1 MKCAQCGASWT
12 NNAGQTILQ
21 CPFCGASLKTPTTY
35 DSVIDTLSQIIERF
49 GQDIYT
55 DGRRLNGLLSDLVPS
70 LSKERNMLKTAISAG
85 VPNELLR
92 IHTQHIDRD
101 STVRNCYSMV
111 ENLGMEDKWCAIVIH
126 IFAAPLNID
135 TLDLFPL
142 VSENDNKKSQRI
154 SKDWSHLSC
163 EDVHEYEIKDA
174 IELEDLANQG
184 DAGAATELAERY
196 FWGNGIEKDEHKAAI
211 LLRRAA
217 ASMYPEAQFMLGQ
230 LYIIGKGVEQDYKKA
245 FELTEKSLQN
255 GYHPA
260 KAALGEMLYN
270 GEGCDQDTHRAVELL
285 EDSLVDD
292 PDSQISL
299 LLAVIYSNRDEP
311 LYDTTKAFAF
321 AKQAAELDDPMAQ
334 NLLGAFYEMGTG
346 VVADQKQATFW
357 YEKSANQGYELAYL
371 NLGAH
376 YAQGI
381 GVEKDETKAAQYYQL
396 GADSGNMYCLNAL
409 GMCYRMGTGVKIDY
423 TKAFDL
429 FLQAAFAGNFAGAIN
444 LAVAYEKGE
453 GVEAN
458 SKEARKWLEMAA
470 DYGSS
475 KAMVQ
480 LGMYCEKED
489 QDLPAA
495 FSWYKKAA
503 EVGDDGTIQW
513 IVGNCYANGLMG
525 VEKDCC
531 TAHEWYEKAAYNGHA
546 TSQNNIAVNYMQG
559 VIVDLNYQLACE
571 WYEKAVA
578 QNDMYAQANYA
589 IMLFNGEGTNRDV
602 QRAFSLLKASA
613 EQGYVEA
620 QYNLGI
626 MYFEGWGTERNLD
639 EALKWLSS
647 ALVAGKKDA
656 VEYLEKGFKQNADGS
671 WKKKGLFGRVP
682 APSPLPATTG
692 EREAKC
698 GCEDMCEK
706 TNFTFANEYYGD
718 DRHCYCLATGCM
730 VFKKT
735 KCPYYK
741 SLLDC
746 LLEDF

>member
-1 MKCAQCGASWT
+1 MKCSQCGASWT
-12 NNAGQTILQ
+12 NNANQSIMQ

-35 DSVIDTLSQIIERF
+35 DTVIDALTQIIDRF
-49 GQDIYT
+49 GQEIYN
-55 DGRRLNGLLSDLVPS
+55 DGRRLHGLLSDLVPS

-85 VPNELLR
+85 IPGELLNVSVL
-92 IHTQHIDRD
+92 HTDRE
-101 STVRNCYSMV
+101 STIRNCYSLV
-111 ENLGMEDKWCAIVIH
+111 ENLGMEEKWCAVVVY
-126 IFAAPLNID
+126 IFAAPLDIE
-135 TLDLFPL
+135 TLDIFPID
-142 VSENDNKKSQRI
+142 SDNSKKAKKI
-154 SKDWSHLSC
+154 VKDWSRLSS

-174 IELEDLANQG
+174 AQLEDLADQG

-196 FWGNGIEKDEHKAAI
+196 FWGNGVEKDEHRAAI
-211 LLRRAA
+211 WLRRAA
-217 ASMYPEAQFMLGQ
+217 ASMYPTAQFMLGQ
-230 LYIIGKGVEQDYKKA
+230 LYILGKGVEQDYQKA
-245 FELTEKSLQN
+245 FELTEKAANQ
-255 GYHPA
+255 GYAIA
-260 KAALGEMLYN
+260 KSTLGEMLYN
-270 GEGCDQDTHRAVELL
+270 GEGCEKDTIRAVALL
-285 EDSLVDD
+285 EESLVDD
-292 PDSQISL
+292 PDPQTYL
-299 LLAVIYSNRDEP
+299 LLAVIYSNADEP
-311 LYDTTKAFAF
+311 VYDTANAFQF
-321 AKQAAELDDPMAQ
+321 TLKAAEQDEPIAQ

-346 VVADQKQATFW
+346 VVADQKKAVFW
-357 YEKSANQGYELAYL
+357 FDKAAKQGYELAYL

-376 YAQGI
+376 YAQGM
-381 GVEKDETKAAQYYQL
+381 GVEKDEVKAAQYYQL

-409 GMCYRMGTGVKIDY
+409 GMCYRMGTGVNIDY

-453 GVEAN
+453 GVEVD

-475 KAMVQ
+475 KAMGQ

-489 QDLPAA
+489 NDLPAA

-503 EVGDDGTIQW
+503 EVGDDGLVQW

-525 VEKDCC
+525 VVKDHCV
-531 TAHEWYEKAAYNGHA
+531 AHEWYEKAAHNGHA

-559 VIVDLNYQLACE
+559 VIVDLDYQLASE

-589 IMLFNGEGTNRDV
+589 IMLFNGEGVNRDV
-602 QRAFSLLKASA
+602 QRAFKLLIASA

-626 MYFEGWGTERNLD
+626 MYFEGWGTDSNLD
-639 EALKWLSS
+639 EALKWLST
-647 ALVAGKKDA
+647 ALTAGKRDA
-656 VEYLEKGFKQNADGS
+656 VEYLEKGFKQNSDGS

-682 APSPLPATTG
+682 APSPLPSTISA
-692 EREAKC
+692 REANC
-698 GCEDMCEK
+698 GCDDMCEK
-706 TNFTFANEYYGD
+706 SNFAFANEYYGD
-718 DRHCYCLATGCM
+718 ERHCYCLATNCM

-746 LLEDF
+746 FLEDF